1 MDIDKFKI
9 LEKSNKHC
17 VICDKII
24 YKNEDFIGTITK
36 QRMYEKSYL
45 VAHRKCL
52 YKK

>member
-17 VICDKII
+17 TVCGKVVNKTD
-24 YKNEDFIGTITK
+24 DFVGTVTK
-36 QRMYEKSYL
+36 QRLYERSYL

-52 YKK
+52 YKN